1 MPGILII
8 CSYSIKNLIRI
19 CSTGMGDRLYNTK
32 DMFYKADNMNAKGW
46 SHRPS
51 PSDFGKIRITDR
63 SSLETAVALWLADE
77 DAAKETY
84 GDINKWDVSGV
95 TDFSNLFENSDFNS
109 DISNW
114 DVSNG
119 VNFDEMFLYAYN
131 FDQDLSEWEISE
143 DASTVDMLKTKVD
156 LADENLRK
164 FDPGAVGN
172 VNAID
177 FSTLEEKFYRRFD
190 WEEVDYGQLNSKSK
204 DDIHWDKVV
213 LEKRPNQMILSWM
226 PSTGMR

>member
-1 MPGILII
+1 MKMQLQ
-8 CSYSIKNLIRI
+8 KL
-19 CSTGMGDRLYNTK
+19 MGYKFMGCFWSDRFLQ
-32 DMFYKADNMNAKGW
+32 
-46 SHRPS
+46 S
-51 PSDFGKIRITDR
+51 
-63 SSLETAVALWLADE
+63 
-77 DAAKETY
+77 
-84 GDINKWDVSGV
+84 
-95 TDFSNLFENSDFNS
+95 FENSDFNS
-109 DISNW
+109 DISSW

-143 DASTVDMLKTKVD
+143 EASTVDMLKTKVD

-190 WEEVDYGQLNSKSK
+190 WEEVIMVSSTQNPKMISTGIRLS
-204 DDIHWDKVV
+204 

-226 PSTGMR
+226 LSTGMR